1 MPNRIIEKI
10 KVIVKQLAIAFF
22 FTAFFVF
29 LTLTITKSKVDKA
42 IRFVNNF
49 AVIQKSDGNGNTK
62 NIKIDNVKKRLV
74 EYPNFGDI
82 WARITIPTA
91 DIEANVYHGDTLDLL
106 KYGVGHHAGTYFPG
120 EGGTIIIAGHN
131 SSRDFQRLPK
141 AKIGDEIV
149 IKAVYGTYTY
159 KIDSFEIIEAKA
171 LNEKLEIN
179 DEKEIL
185 LVYTCYP
192 VDTPGY
198 KSKRY
203 VVYASLVGD
212 SNEN

>member
-1 MPNRIIEKI
+1 MHNIIIEKL

-22 FTAFFVF
+22 FTAFFIF
-29 LTLTITKSKVDKA
+29 LTLTITKTKIDKA
-42 IRFVNNF
+42 INFINSFAIIQNNS
-49 AVIQKSDGNGNTK
+49 KGSTK
-62 NIKIDNVKKRLV
+62 NIQINTVTKRLV

-82 WARITIPTA
+82 WARIIINSA
-91 DIEANVYHGDTLDLL
+91 DIESNVYHGDTLDLL
-106 KYGVGHHAGTYFPG
+106 KYGVGHHAGSYFPG
-120 EGGTIIIAGHN
+120 EGGTILIAGHN
-131 SSRDFQRLPK
+131 STRDFGRLPK
-141 AKIGDEIV
+141 TQIGDEIV

-159 KIDSFEIIEAKA
+159 KIYDYEIIEAKA

-179 DEKEIL
+179 DNKEIL
-185 LVYTCYP
+185 MVYTCYP

-212 SNEN
+212 SNE